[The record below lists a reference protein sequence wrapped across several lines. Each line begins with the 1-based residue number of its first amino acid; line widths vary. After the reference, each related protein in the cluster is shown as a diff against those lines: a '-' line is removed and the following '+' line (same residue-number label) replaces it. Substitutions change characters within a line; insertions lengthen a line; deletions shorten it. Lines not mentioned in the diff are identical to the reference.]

1 MVAME
6 TRLVSAS
13 SDRELLVFRILRE
26 EGKEGE
32 GEGGSVG
39 GKRKDGGMSDN
50 QSMVSG

>member
-13 SDRELLVFRILRE
+13 SDRELLVFRISRE
-26 EGKEGE
+26 EGEGGE

-39 GKRKDGGMSDN
+39 GKRKDREMSDSR
-50 QSMVSG
+50 SMVSG